1 MPSCERLKDFLV
13 SQITGIEDDERKKPY
28 RINKEMRER
37 LERLKIKWAIEMTPR
52 PENRC
57 RTVNY

>member
-1 MPSCERLKDFLV
+1 LV